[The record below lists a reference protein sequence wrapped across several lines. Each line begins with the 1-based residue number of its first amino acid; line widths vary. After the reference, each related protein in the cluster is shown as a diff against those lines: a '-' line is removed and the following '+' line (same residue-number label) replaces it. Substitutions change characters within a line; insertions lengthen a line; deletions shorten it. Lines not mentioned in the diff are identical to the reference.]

1 MGPPNGSAR
10 KTMSSSHEL
19 MRHTTLLFLAITSLT
34 VPTATASDARDL
46 EQSTR
51 VFIPVLVANLNG
63 AGGSVW
69 QTDLWATNTSD
80 QPVLYQIAPCS
91 QSADCNG
98 ANTLPP
104 QSTLPRGDSS
114 PRPTGRWLPLDPAV
128 HLESRLRDLSRNASS
143 AGMEVP
149 LVREADFRSDE
160 INLNAIPR
168 DARFRL
174 TLRVYG
180 LDAGGD
186 VTVEQLDANG
196 NLLSTVVM
204 TLAPPAVP
212 GLLNGYAQVAL
223 DTPPD
228 TTPIRL
234 RIRPRTSTLRIW
246 ALASITN
253 NVTSEVTLVQ
263 PYRQ

>member
-1 MGPPNGSAR
+1 
-10 KTMSSSHEL
+10 
-19 MRHTTLLFLAITSLT
+19 MRHKALLFVLAITSFT
-34 VPTATASDARDL
+34 VPAAPASDAL
-46 EQSTR
+46 EQPATR

-63 AGGSVW
+63 AGGTVW

-80 QPVLYQIAPCS
+80 QPVLYQIAACT

-98 ANTLPP
+98 TNTIAP
-104 QSTLPRGDSS
+104 QSTQPRGDS
-114 PRPTGRWLPLDPAV
+114 PRPAGRWLPLDPAV

-143 AGMEVP
+143 AGMELP
-149 LVREADFRSDE
+149 LVREADFRADE
-160 INLNAIPR
+160 INLNAITR
-168 DARFRL
+168 DAGFRV
-174 TLRVYG
+174 TLRLYG

-186 VTVEQLDANG
+186 VTIEQLDANG
-196 NLLSTVVM
+196 NLLRTTLV
-204 TLAPPAVP
+204 TLAPPADP
-212 GLLNGYAQVAL
+212 SLLSGYAQVAL
-223 DTPPD
+223 DTMPD

-234 RIRPRTSTLRIW
+234 RIRPRTSNLRIW

>member
-1 MGPPNGSAR
+1 
-10 KTMSSSHEL
+10 
-19 MRHTTLLFLAITSLT
+19 MRHKALLFVLAITFFT
-34 VPTATASDARDL
+34 VLTASAADTLA
-46 EQSTR
+46 QSTR

-63 AGGSVW
+63 VGGTVW

-80 QPVLYQIAPCS
+80 QPVLYQIAACT

-98 ANTLPP
+98 TNTIQP
-104 QSTLPRGDSS
+104 QGTQPRGDSS
-114 PRPTGRWLPLDPAV
+114 RPAGRWLPLDPAV

-143 AGMEVP
+143 AGIELP
-149 LVREADFRSDE
+149 IVREADFRADE
-160 INLNAIPR
+160 INLNAITR
-168 DARFRL
+168 DVRFRV
-174 TLRVYG
+174 TLRLYG

-196 NLLSTVVM
+196 NLLRTTPV
-204 TLAPPAVP
+204 TLAPPTDP
-212 GLLNGYAQVAL
+212 NLLSGYAQISI
-223 DTPPD
+223 DTTPD

-234 RIRPRTSTLRIW
+234 RIRPRTSNLRIW

>member
-1 MGPPNGSAR
+1 
-10 KTMSSSHEL
+10 
-19 MRHTTLLFLAITSLT
+19 MRHKALLFVLAITSFT
-34 VPTATASDARDL
+34 VPASASDAL
-46 EQSTR
+46 EQSPTR

-63 AGGSVW
+63 IGGTVW
-69 QTDLWATNTSD
+69 QTELWATNASD
-80 QPVLYQIAPCS
+80 QPVVYQIAPCT

-104 QSTLPRGDSS
+104 QSTLTIGGDSS
-114 PRPTGRWLPLDPAV
+114 RPAGRWLPLDPAV
-128 HLESRLRDLSRNASS
+128 HLEPRLRDLSRNASS
-143 AGMEVP
+143 AGVELP
-149 LVREADFRSDE
+149 IVREADFRADE

-168 DARFRL
+168 DARVRL

-196 NLLSTVVM
+196 NLISTMAV

-212 GLLNGYAQVAL
+212 GLLSGYAQVAL
-223 DTPPD
+223 DTTPD

-234 RIRPRTSTLRIW
+234 RIRPRTSNLRIW

-263 PYRQ
+263 PYGQ

>member
-1 MGPPNGSAR
+1 VFIGDICGSFSR
-10 KTMSSSHEL
+10 EL
-19 MRHTTLLFLAITSLT
+19 TMRHTALLFVLAITSFM
-34 VPTATASDARDL
+34 VPAAWAADAL
-46 EQSTR
+46 EQSLTR

-63 AGGSVW
+63 AGGTVW
-69 QTDLWATNTSD
+69 QTDLWATNTSN
-80 QPVLYQIAPCS
+80 QPVLYQIAPCL

-114 PRPTGRWLPLDPAV
+114 PRPTGRWLPVDPAV

-143 AGMEVP
+143 AGIEGP
-149 LVREADFRSDE
+149 LVREADFRADE

-168 DARFRL
+168 NARFRL

-196 NLLSTVVM
+196 NLLSTTVV

-212 GLLNGYAQVAL
+212 PLLSGYAQVAI
-223 DTPPD
+223 DTTPD

-234 RIRPRTSTLRIW
+234 RIRPRTSNLRIW

-253 NVTSEVTLVQ
+253 NDTSEVTLVQ

>member
-1 MGPPNGSAR
+1 
-10 KTMSSSHEL
+10 
-19 MRHTTLLFLAITSLT
+19 MRHKTLLFVLAITSLI
-34 VPTATASDARDL
+34 VPTAPASVARDL
-46 EQSTR
+46 EQSSTR
-51 VFIPVLVANLNG
+51 VFIPVLVFNLSG
-63 AGGSVW
+63 VGGSVW

-80 QPVLYQIAPCS
+80 QPVLYQIALCS

-104 QSTLPRGDSS
+104 QSTLTIGGDS
-114 PRPTGRWLPLDPAV
+114 PRPAGRWLPLDPAV
-128 HLESRLRDLSRNASS
+128 HLEPRLRDLSRNASS
-143 AGMEVP
+143 AGIELP
-149 LVREADFRSDE
+149 LVREADFRAGE
-160 INLNAIPR
+160 INLNAITR

-174 TLRVYG
+174 TLRIYG

-186 VTVEQLDANG
+186 VTVEQLDTNG
-196 NLLSTVVM
+196 TLLSTMVV
-204 TLAPPAVP
+204 TLAPPADP
-212 GLLNGYAQVAL
+212 YLLTGYAQAAL
-223 DTPPD
+223 DTTPD

-234 RIRPRTSTLRIW
+234 RIRPRTSNLRIW

>member
-1 MGPPNGSAR
+1 
-10 KTMSSSHEL
+10 
-19 MRHTTLLFLAITSLT
+19 MRHKALLFVLAITSFT
-34 VPTATASDARDL
+34 VPAASAADAL
-46 EQSTR
+46 EQSLAR
-51 VFIPVLVANLNG
+51 VFIPVLVFNLNG

-80 QPVLYQIAPCS
+80 QPVVYQIAPCT

-98 ANTLPP
+98 ANTVPP
-104 QSTLPRGDSS
+104 QSTLTIGGDSS
-114 PRPTGRWLPLDPAV
+114 RPAGRWLPLDPAV
-128 HLESRLRDLSRNASS
+128 HLEPRLRDLSRNASS

-149 LVREADFRSDE
+149 LVREADFRADE

-174 TLRVYG
+174 TLRLYG

-186 VTVEQLDANG
+186 VTVDQFDANG
-196 NLLSTVVM
+196 NLLSTTVV

-212 GLLNGYAQVAL
+212 GLLTGYAQIAL
-223 DTPPD
+223 DTTPD

-234 RIRPRTSTLRIW
+234 RIRPRTSNLRIW

>member
-1 MGPPNGSAR
+1 MRR
-10 KTMSSSHEL
+10 KAV
-19 MRHTTLLFLAITSLT
+19 LLILAVTSFV
-34 VPTATASDARDL
+34 VPTAIAAD
-46 EQSTR
+46 TR

-63 AGGSVW
+63 AGGTVW

-80 QPVLYQIAPCS
+80 QPVLYQIAACN

-98 ANTLPP
+98 TNTIPS
-104 QSTLPRGDSS
+104 QSTQPRGDS
-114 PRPTGRWLPLDPAV
+114 PRPSGRWLPVDPAV
-128 HLESRLRDLSRNASS
+128 HLEARLRDLSRNASS
-143 AGMEVP
+143 AGMELP
-149 LVREADFRSDE
+149 IVREADFRADE
-160 INLNAIPR
+160 INLNAITR
-168 DARFRL
+168 DARFRI
-174 TLRVYG
+174 TLRIYG

-196 NLLSTVVM
+196 HLLGTTPV

-212 GLLNGYAQVAL
+212 GLLSGYAQIAV
-223 DTPPD
+223 D
-228 TTPIRL
+228 TTPDETPLRL
-234 RIRPRTSTLRIW
+234 RIRPRTSNLRIW

>member
-1 MGPPNGSAR
+1 MQ
-10 KTMSSSHEL
+10 
-19 MRHTTLLFLAITSLT
+19 
-34 VPTATASDARDL
+34 TAFASDVRDL
-46 EQSTR
+46 EQPAR

-80 QPVLYQIAPCS
+80 QPVLYQIAPCLE
-91 QSADCNG
+91 SAGCNTI
-98 ANTLPP
+98 NTLSP
-104 QSTLPRGDSS
+104 QSTAQPRDDSS
-114 PRPTGRWLPLDPAV
+114 RPTGRWLPVDLAV
-128 HLESRLRDLSRNASS
+128 HIEARLHDLSRNASS
-143 AGMEVP
+143 AGVELP
-149 LVREADFRSDE
+149 IVREADFRADE

-196 NLLSTVVM
+196 NLISTMAV

-212 GLLNGYAQVAL
+212 GLLSGYAQVAL
-223 DTPPD
+223 DTTPD

-234 RIRPRTSTLRIW
+234 RIRPRTSNLRIW

-253 NVTSEVTLVQ
+253 NATSEVTLVQ